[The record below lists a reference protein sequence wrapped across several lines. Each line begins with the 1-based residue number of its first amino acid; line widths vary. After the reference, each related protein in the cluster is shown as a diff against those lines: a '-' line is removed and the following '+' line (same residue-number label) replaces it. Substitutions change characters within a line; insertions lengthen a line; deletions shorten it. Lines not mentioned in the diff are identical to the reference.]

1 MCEMAKKGKVTKIRD
16 YKVKFKYFTSINSEK
31 KHNLFLSNIK
41 CWHLGYNY
49 AVYNNKK
56 IVPS

>member
-1 MCEMAKKGKVTKIRD
+1 MAKKGKVTKIRD